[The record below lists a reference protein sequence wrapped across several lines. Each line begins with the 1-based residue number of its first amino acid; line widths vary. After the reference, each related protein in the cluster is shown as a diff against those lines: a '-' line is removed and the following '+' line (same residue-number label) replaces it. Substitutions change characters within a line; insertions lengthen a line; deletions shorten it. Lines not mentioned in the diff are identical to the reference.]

1 MERRHDIDWLRV
13 YAMLAVFVFHCT
25 RFFDTQE
32 WHLKNA
38 EQSFT
43 LFVLV
48 RGLMWPWLME
58 IFFLLSGAGAWY
70 ALRSRSAGAF
80 LANRVKRLLVPL
92 FTVGLFILLPPQFY
106 FQRVV
111 MDSSIG
117 GGFRQWIPAYF
128 GDFGWPRFSSWPM
141 TLFPLRFEGHLWFLE
156 MLFLISLVTLPL
168 LVFLKSPRGLRWVGS
183 FARWCGR
190 RGGIFVVVLPL
201 ALSFVVLR
209 AIVRVEQGWAE
220 FIWYAI
226 YFLLGYMIPAD
237 GRFTEAFK
245 RHRWIGLGL
254 WLAGMF
260 GGILT
265 LVLVLGFD
273 PMPGAEA
280 FSLKFVLFQVIWS
293 IASFG
298 SVVFILGLGMRYLN
312 FDNRA
317 LSYCNEAVLPFYL
330 FHQTIILMV
339 GYYVIRWPIA
349 SPLKFAIIAVLSF
362 AAIMALYELL
372 VRRFNV
378 MRFLFGMRL
387 IKKP

>member
-1 MERRHDIDWLRV
+1 
-13 YAMLAVFVFHCT
+13 
-25 RFFDTQE
+25 
-32 WHLKNA
+32 
-38 EQSFT
+38 
-43 LFVLV
+43 
-48 RGLMWPWLME
+48 
-58 IFFLLSGAGAWY
+58 
-70 ALRSRSAGAF
+70 
-80 LANRVKRLLVPL
+80 
-92 FTVGLFILLPPQFY
+92 
-106 FQRVV
+106 
-111 MDSSIG
+111 
-117 GGFRQWIPAYF
+117 
-128 GDFGWPRFSSWPM
+128 
-141 TLFPLRFEGHLWFLE
+141 
-156 MLFLISLVTLPL
+156 
-168 LVFLKSPRGLRWVGS
+168 
-183 FARWCGR
+183 
-190 RGGIFVVVLPL
+190 
-201 ALSFVVLR
+201 
-209 AIVRVEQGWAE
+209 
-220 FIWYAI
+220 
-226 YFLLGYMIPAD
+226 
-237 GRFTEAFK
+237 
-245 RHRWIGLGL
+245 
-254 WLAGMF
+254 
-260 GGILT
+260 
-265 LVLVLGFD
+265 VLVLGFD